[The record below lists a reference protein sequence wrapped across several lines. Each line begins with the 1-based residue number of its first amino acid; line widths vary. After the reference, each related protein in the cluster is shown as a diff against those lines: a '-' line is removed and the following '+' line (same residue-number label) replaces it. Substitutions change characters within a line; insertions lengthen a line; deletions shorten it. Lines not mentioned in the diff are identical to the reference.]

1 MYNLSTFLLSA
12 KNSICGLKKGT
23 DKMMY
28 IEHNFEN
35 AHLKLAKGKPIKKF
49 PKRGQSMKINIC
61 GHVMVR
67 KFLNYNYAALNQ
79 AGNLTY
85 ATLKNW
91 IIPNTPVAQKVADEV
106 VFRRFEG
113 EGAEFFLNR
122 ISLTHP

>member
-1 MYNLSTFLLSA
+1 MYNLNTFLILA

-23 DKMMY
+23 EKVMY

-67 KFLNYNYAALNQ
+67 KFLNHYYEENFSIIIKTGGARAFCAPFALPETN
-79 AGNLTY
+79 ACKLG
-85 ATLKNW
+85 K
-91 IIPNTPVAQKVADEV
+91 P
-106 VFRRFEG
+106 
-113 EGAEFFLNR
+113 
-122 ISLTHP
+122 ISKHLYLL